1 MNITDI
7 INNSN
12 KPQLYE
18 KGDSVMW
25 TDSHISKQLL
35 NVHLNSEIDLASRK
49 TNTIKSTVEWILRSA
64 DLRNLNIL
72 DLGCGPGLY
81 SELLAKDGHKVT
93 GVDFSSH
100 SIRYAKKEAEKKN
113 LDIAYINANYL
124 ELELDE
130 NSFDLVIL
138 IYTDF
143 GVLQPFER
151 NQLLDLIKKVLKPEG
166 TFIFDVLNDKSI
178 ESKTSPKSWEVSE
191 QGFWKDKPYLA
202 LSESYLYEEEKVIL
216 YQHILLDEQENID
229 VYRFWTHFFSHSDL
243 FEILNAYGFSNIN
256 FYENVLQKGD
266 SWSGDNVTFCKAICV
281 K

>member
-81 SELLAKDGHKVT
+81 SEILAKKGHKVT
-93 GVDFSSH
+93 GVDFSAH
-100 SIRYAKKEAEKKN
+100 SIKFANKEAEKNN
-113 LDIAYINANYL
+113 LNITYLHENYL
-124 ELELDE
+124 ELNLEE
-130 NSFDLVIL
+130 NTFDLVIL

-143 GVLQPFER
+143 GTLLPLER
-151 NQLLDLIKKVLKPEG
+151 NQLLEIIKKVLKPKG

-191 QGFWKDKPYLA
+191 KGFWKDKPYLA
-202 LSESYLYEEEKVIL
+202 LSDSYLYEEEKVIL
-216 YQHILLDEQENID
+216 YQHVLLDEEENID

-243 FEILNAYGFSNIN
+243 STILDDHGYNKVH
-256 FYENVLQKGD
+256 FYDNVLQKGD
-266 SWSGDNVTFCKAICV
+266 LWSGDNVTFCKAIT
-281 K
+281 